1 MNDTPV
7 TEAMCEARR
16 RLHDER
22 FDRDFSR
29 LDKAEGR
36 LEKLEDLMHEVS
48 KCSEK
53 LTTLVEANTK
63 TERNHEERITEI
75 EKKPGTYW
83 DKVIA
88 GIIGAAVAALMAL
101 VLSGGAGV

>member
-7 TEAMCEARR
+7 TEQICEARR
-16 RLHDER
+16 QLDDER
-22 FDRDFSR
+22 FARDKSR
-29 LDKAEGR
+29 LGKAEAR
-36 LEKLEDLMHEVS
+36 LDRLEDLMRVN
-48 KCSEK
+48 SECNVK
-53 LTTLVEANTK
+53 LTALIEKNAEKVDD
-63 TERNHEERITEI
+63 HEERITEI

-101 VLSGGAGV
+101 VLSGGVGA

>member
-7 TEAMCEARR
+7 TEAMCAARR
-16 RLHDER
+16 QLDDER
-22 FDRDFSR
+22 FARDKSR
-29 LDKAEGR
+29 LGKAEAR
-36 LEKLEDLMHEVS
+36 LDKLEDLAHEI
-48 KCSEK
+48 SECNVK
-53 LTTLVEANTK
+53 LTALIEKNAETVAD
-63 TERNHEERITEI
+63 HEDRITEI

-101 VLSGGAGV
+101 VIAGGMGV

>member
-7 TEAMCEARR
+7 TEAMCAARR
-16 RLHDER
+16 QLDDER
-22 FDRDFSR
+22 FARDKSR
-29 LDKAEGR
+29 LGKAEAR
-36 LEKLEDLMHEVS
+36 LNKLEDLMHEI
-48 KCSEK
+48 SECNVK
-53 LTTLVEANTK
+53 LTALIEKNAETVDD
-63 TERNHEERITEI
+63 HEERLTEI

>member
-7 TEAMCEARR
+7 TEAMCAARR
-16 RLHDER
+16 QLDDER
-22 FDRDFSR
+22 FARDKSR
-29 LDKAEGR
+29 LGKAEAR
-36 LEKLEDLMHEVS
+36 LDKLEDLMHEI
-48 KCSEK
+48 SECNVK
-53 LTTLVEANTK
+53 LTALVEKNTGDVK
-63 TERNHEERITEI
+63 DHEERITEI

-101 VLSGGAGV
+101 VLSGGAGI

>member
-7 TEAMCEARR
+7 TEQMCAARR
-16 RLHDER
+16 QLDDER
-22 FDRDFSR
+22 FARDKSR
-29 LDKAEGR
+29 LGKAEAR
-36 LEKLEDLMHEVS
+36 LDRLEDLMRVN
-48 KCSEK
+48 SECNVK
-53 LTTLVEANTK
+53 LTALIEKNAEKVDD
-63 TERNHEERITEI
+63 HEERITEI